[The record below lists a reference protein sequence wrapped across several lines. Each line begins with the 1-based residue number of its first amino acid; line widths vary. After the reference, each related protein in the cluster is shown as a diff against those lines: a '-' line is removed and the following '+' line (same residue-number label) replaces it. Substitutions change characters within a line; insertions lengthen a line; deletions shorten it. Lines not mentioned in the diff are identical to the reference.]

1 MSYQATKDSLKP
13 FKAAYSRNLGTDPGG
28 GGGLTFGPYHT
39 DFEIDG
45 YGLTFGPYHTDFEI
59 DGYFYGN
66 VQLLKYEV
74 KDDTAHMTL
83 NITKPINFIY
93 CDFVIS

>member
-28 GGGLTFGPYHT
+28 GG
-39 DFEIDG
+39 
-45 YGLTFGPYHTDFEI
+45 GLTFGPYHTDFEI